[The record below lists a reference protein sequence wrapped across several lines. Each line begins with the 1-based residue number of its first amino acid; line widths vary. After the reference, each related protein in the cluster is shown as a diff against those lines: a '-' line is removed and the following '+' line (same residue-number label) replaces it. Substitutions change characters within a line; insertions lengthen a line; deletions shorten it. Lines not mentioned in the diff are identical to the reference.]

1 MQAMPWRV
9 INLLAGPAIA
19 CLFAW
24 LLPAGMQD
32 GQGGTLEI
40 GAAARATVAC
50 AVWMAWWWLSEPVPL
65 PVTSLV
71 PAVMFPLLG
80 VGNIE
85 TTLAPYADPLLFL
98 FLGGFMLAAAIEKW
112 GLHRRFA
119 FSLLRLSGGQ
129 TQRLVLAI
137 MVATAFI
144 SCWLSN
150 TATAVLMFPVALS
163 LARHEFADD
172 ALRRCLILGVAY
184 AATIGGIGT
193 LIGTPPNVYVSSF
206 LHSQYHYTLDFWSW
220 MALGMPIVLVM
231 LPFTLWLLTRVFFR
245 LPTGRLSL
253 EGVMAGDVHWRWGLL
268 TPQARVTLMVFLG
281 AVLAWMTRGLL
292 TKVEIAGLRPL
303 AALTDASIAM
313 VAAITLYLFPVSRGH
328 APALEWE
335 DTQRLP
341 WGTLLLFGG
350 GLSLAAAIDAN
361 GVDSL
366 LGVALSGM
374 PQYPRPVVI
383 AVIAATV
390 IFVSEVASNI
400 ATAAALTPLL
410 AAVAPALGLTPVEVA
425 IIAGLSASSA
435 YMMPVGTAPNA
446 LAYGSGYITTRDM
459 AGVGFVMNIASVLL
473 ITAVATRL
481 VPAVL

>member
-1 MQAMPWRV
+1 MQAAPWRLF
-9 INLLAGPAIA
+9 NLLAGPVAG
-19 CLFAW
+19 CLVALF
-24 LLPAGMQD
+24 LPSSVGD
-32 GQGGTLEI
+32 P
-40 GAAARATVAC
+40 GAEEFIVSSAVQSTVAC

-65 PVTSLV
+65 PVTSLI

-129 TQRLVLAI
+129 THRLVLAL

-163 LARHEFADD
+163 LARHESADES
-172 ALRRCLILGVAY
+172 LRRCLVLGVAY

-193 LIGTPPNVYVSSF
+193 LIGTPPNIYVSSF

-220 MALGMPIVLVM
+220 TALGMPIVVVM
-231 LPFTLWLLTRVFFR
+231 LPFTFWLLTRVFFPLR
-245 LPTGRLSL
+245 SGRLTL
-253 EGVMAGDVHWRWGLL
+253 EGVMAGDVHWRWTLL
-268 TPQARVTLMVFLG
+268 TPQARVTLAVFLL
-281 AVLAWMTRGLL
+281 AVLAWMSRALL
-292 TKVEIAGLRPL
+292 VKLEVLGYQPL
-303 AALTDASIAM
+303 AALSD
-313 VAAITLYLFPVSRGH
+313 AAIALMAAVALYLFPITRGQ

-350 GLSLAAAIDAN
+350 GLSLAAAIDVN

-366 LGVALSGM
+366 LGAVLTGM

-383 AVIAATV
+383 AAIAATV

-410 AAVAPALGLTPVEVA
+410 AAAAPALGLTPVEVA
-425 IIAGLSASSA
+425 IVAGLSASSA

-446 LAYGSGYITTRDM
+446 LAYGSGYIKTRDM
-459 AGVGFVMNIASVLL
+459 AGVGVLMNLLSVLL
-473 ITAVATRL
+473 ITIIAARL
-481 VPAVL
+481 VPVIL

>member
-1 MQAMPWRV
+1 MQPLPWRA
-9 INLLAGPAIA
+9 INLLAGPFIGGLLA
-19 CLFAW
+19 LW
-24 LLPAGMQD
+24 LPASVSD
-32 GQGGTLEI
+32 VAGGTIAL

-50 AVWMAWWWLSEPVPL
+50 AVWMAWWWLTEPVPL
-65 PVTSLV
+65 PVTSLL
-71 PAVMFPLLG
+71 PAVVFPLLG
-80 VGNIE
+80 VGDIE

-129 TQRLVLAI
+129 SHRLVLAI
-137 MVATAFI
+137 MAATAFI

-172 ALRRCLILGVAY
+172 ALRRCLVLGVAY

-193 LIGTPPNVYVSSF
+193 LIGTPPNIYVSSF
-206 LHSQYHYTLDFWSW
+206 LHSQYQYTLDFWNW
-220 MALGMPIVLVM
+220 MALGMPIVLLM
-231 LPFTLWLLTRVFFR
+231 LPLTFWLLTRVFFPLR
-245 LPTGRLSL
+245 AGHLSL
-253 EGVMAGDVHWRWGLL
+253 DGVMSGDVRWRWSLL
-268 TPQARVTLMVFLG
+268 TPQARVTLLVFLL
-281 AVLAWMTRGLL
+281 AALAWMSRALLVKMEFLGLQ
-292 TKVEIAGLRPL
+292 PF
-303 AALTDASIAM
+303 AALSDAGIAVM
-313 VAAITLYLFPVSRGH
+313 AAMALYLFPLGRGQT
-328 APALEWE
+328 AALEWD

-361 GVDSL
+361 EVDSL
-366 LGVALSGM
+366 LGAALSGM
-374 PQYPRPVVI
+374 PQYPRPLII
-383 AVIAATV
+383 ASIAATV

-410 AAVAPALGLTPVEVA
+410 AAAAPALGLTPIEVA
-425 IIAGLSASSA
+425 VVAGLSASSA

-446 LAYGSGYITTRDM
+446 LAYGSGYISTRDM
-459 AGVGFVMNIASVLL
+459 AGVGLIMNLVSVCL
-473 ITAVATRL
+473 ITAVATRI
-481 VPAVL
+481 VPALL